1 MEEGRITN
9 AELTRMYQ
17 KVFGSGK
24 EGATVLADIL
34 SLLGYFGNQS
44 QQMSPALLA
53 AANTILVRLNV
64 FDRMNVERF
73 AELLIDGA
81 IPPKEAEGNVF

>member
-1 MEEGRITN
+1 MEREGITS

-17 KVFGSGK
+17 KVFGSGR

-44 QQMSPALLA
+44 QQMNPTLLA

-64 FDRMNVERF
+64 FDRANVERF
-73 AELLIDGA
+73 AELIIDGA
-81 IPPKEAEGNVF
+81 MPPKEEKDSAF